1 MPTLTIDGRSVEV
14 QPGTTILQ
22 VARQIGIEIPTL
34 CFWPGLAPGTH
45 CMLCVVKVS
54 GLRGLVP
61 SCGTVACE
69 ATQVITEDP
78 EIRQSRQAALE
89 LLLSDH
95 VGDCMAPCQLGCPCH
110 MHIPRMLRALS
121 AGDTA
126 GAIEVIKRD
135 IALPAVL
142 GRICPAPCEKACR
155 RGKVDQ
161 PVSICLLKR
170 FAADADLASVSPYQ
184 PCRHQARS
192 KRVAVIGAGPAG
204 LAAAYHLQADGFDC
218 TILDDRERPG
228 GMLRYGVPSEA
239 LPAEVLEQEIGRVV
253 GLGVELRTGVRVGR
267 DLGLDDLLREH
278 DAVFVGIGSSALEQA
293 KALDLDAGPKGLI
306 VDAGTYQTSRSGVFA
321 GGDAVRNRRL
331 AVRSVADAKEAALCI
346 RQFLTGQSVAGP
358 DRPFN
363 THMGSLTD
371 QEQARLLA
379 LANPQARLTA
389 ASPAG
394 GLLPD
399 QAVHEATRCLHCD
412 CRKADACRLRRH
424 SQAYDARPSQFKG
437 HRRPLDV
444 TADHPEVIYESGK
457 CIHCGLCVQITE
469 QTGERLGLA
478 FIGRGFGAT
487 VAVPF
492 DAALAE
498 GLTHAARLCVEACPT
513 GSLAFKRD
521 VRSAL

>member
-14 QPGTTILQ
+14 KPGTTILE
-22 VARQIGIEIPTL
+22 AALQIGIEIPTL

-54 GLRGLVP
+54 GTRGLVP
-61 SCGTVACE
+61 SCGTVAGE
-69 ATQVITEDP
+69 AMQVITDDA
-78 EIRQSRQAALE
+78 EIRQSRRTALE

-110 MHIPRMLRALS
+110 MHIPRMLRAI
-121 AGDTA
+121 AVGDGA
-126 GAIEVIKRD
+126 GAIEVIKQD

-170 FAADADLASVSPYQ
+170 FAADADLASASPYQ
-184 PCRHQARS
+184 PGVREARG

-218 TILDDRERPG
+218 TILDDRDRPG
-228 GMLRYGVPSEA
+228 GMLRYGVPGEE
-239 LPAEVLEQEIGRVV
+239 LPAKVLDQEIGCIAE
-253 GLGVELRTGVRVGR
+253 LGMVIRMGVRVGR
-267 DLGLDDLLREH
+267 DLGLDDLLREY
-278 DAVFVGIGSSALEQA
+278 DAVFVAIGSSAAEQA
-293 KALDLDAGPKGLI
+293 RALGLDAGPKGLV
-306 VDAGTYQTSRSGVFA
+306 VDAGTYQTSRGGVFA

-346 RQFLTGQSVAGP
+346 RQFLTGQAVTGP
-358 DRPFN
+358 ERPFN
-363 THMGSLTD
+363 THMGALTD

-379 LANPQARLTA
+379 LANPQARLA
-389 ASPAG
+389 AAGPGG

-399 QAVHEATRCLHCD
+399 QAVQEAMRCLHCD

-424 SQAYDARPSQFKG
+424 SQTYDARPSQFKG
-437 HRRPLDV
+437 HRRTLDV
-444 TADHPEVIYESGK
+444 TDDHPEVIYESGK

-469 QTGERLGLA
+469 RARERLGLA
-478 FIGRGFGAT
+478 FIGRGFGVT

-492 DAALAE
+492 DATLAE
-498 GLTHAARLCVEACPT
+498 GLTDTARLCVEACPT
-513 GSLAFKRD
+513 GALAFKA
-521 VRSAL
+521 S